1 MKNIYVTVISLQHM
15 AMGLALAKALNKFGK
30 LTAIYCIDDEA
41 ADELLKLNLKNTKIY
56 YPYQFE
62 NSELTEL
69 KKIRSIP
76 EFCWTCKSFI
86 LLHILKEMPSVDW
99 AIYLDSDM
107 MIYGDPDKALPDYH
121 EVLLTPHNF
130 SSEFK
135 HFEDNAGNF
144 NAGYIAFKNSNNGLN
159 ALSWW
164 REKCIESCSAV
175 PVKGLYGDQVY
186 LNKMSSKFPFVNINS
201 NPGINAG
208 PWNILD
214 KVIRLDGDN
223 ISIGGHSLLIYHMQ
237 GFKLY
242 NFGFVNLYDGE
253 IKIPKN
259 IKDLIYTPYL
269 KHLNNIF
276 SIFDKEFTSP
286 LFINILKPKIIARE
300 IKRKFFKKSNMHLDL
315 SKELKK

>member
-1 MKNIYVTVISLQHM
+1 
-15 AMGLALAKALNKFGK
+15 
-30 LTAIYCIDDEA
+30 
-41 ADELLKLNLKNTKIY
+41 
-56 YPYQFE
+56 
-62 NSELTEL
+62 
-69 KKIRSIP
+69 
-76 EFCWTCKSFI
+76 
-86 LLHILKEMPSVDW
+86 
-99 AIYLDSDM
+99 
-107 MIYGDPDKALPDYH
+107 
-121 EVLLTPHNF
+121 
-130 SSEFK
+130 
-135 HFEDNAGNF
+135 
-144 NAGYIAFKNSNNGLN
+144 
-159 ALSWW
+159 
-164 REKCIESCSAV
+164 
-175 PVKGLYGDQVY
+175 
-186 LNKMSSKFPFVNINS
+186 MSSKFPFVNINS